1 MLCKLNFFCL
11 SGAIN
16 MAMDGSVLEEKSSF
30 KMLGLC
36 GSFSS
41 KLDWRSYIS
50 AISRAS
56 FRKMGILIPSIKFLS
71 PKVAHYFYKSTI
83 QPCIY
88 MSGLMLPAAS
98 WKLLVLHL
106 LPHMN
111 PWLIVKMLPAYV
123 FSIGISLADVHMK

>member
-1 MLCKLNFFCL
+1 
-11 SGAIN
+11 
-16 MAMDGSVLEEKSSF
+16 MAMDRFVLEEKSSF
-30 KMLGLC
+30 KMLGLS

-41 KLDWRSYIS
+41 KLDWRIYIS

-98 WKLLVLHL
+98 RKLLVLHL

-111 PWLIVKMLPAYV
+111 PWLIVKMLPV
-123 FSIGISLADVHMK
+123 